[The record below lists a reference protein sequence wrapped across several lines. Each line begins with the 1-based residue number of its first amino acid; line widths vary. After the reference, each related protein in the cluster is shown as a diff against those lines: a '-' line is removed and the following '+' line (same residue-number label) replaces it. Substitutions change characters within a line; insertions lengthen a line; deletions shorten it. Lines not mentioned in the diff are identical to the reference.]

1 MRHLLFCLLLIGF
14 AGCVK
19 KEIPTTGAIHGVVKD
34 SENAQPLVG
43 CSVMLMPTGATTV
56 TGTDGS
62 FHFQDLLPDT
72 YSVEVSC
79 YGYYSNKKSIIVG
92 VSDASMSVDILLTKY
107 DPNNRLAELGTV
119 RIDAVTFKSAR
130 VECEIIEQGSSSVT
144 ERGFLYS
151 EIPTVT
157 IAMATKQI
165 VKTTENIFSAT
176 LTNLAEKTDYYVAA
190 YAINGRGTAYSEV
203 MKFTTSDASI
213 VTAPTNVIYVS
224 ITGNDANDG
233 SSWGKSKR
241 TIQKAIDAATT
252 GKQIWV
258 STGSYSET
266 VTPKDGIPIYGGF
279 SGSETNTDERT
290 QRTEIYRLSSDNYS
304 ETTIVNGFE
313 IKGYSY
319 GGGEA
324 VMLKSNV
331 SLENCQI
338 ANTEYCKA
346 FSTKGNNI
354 TIKECIIEGC
364 RGDLD
369 LINIEGVTTMINCTI
384 RGNKGGVYVNSYDAS
399 LAMYNC
405 VVTNNRQGI
414 RSNGP
419 SAMYNCTITNN
430 DDYGIAAE
438 KDVSM
443 YNCLVWNNSLK
454 EHYYGTTAGDIHQ
467 YNCLSVESAN
477 NQAVKFKRPSTRAGY
492 EADDWQTADWSITTG
507 STCIDAGSTLLFPT
521 DDIATDIAGNPRVN
535 GKAIDIGA
543 YEW

>member
-1 MRHLLFCLLLIGF
+1 
-14 AGCVK
+14 
-19 KEIPTTGAIHGVVKD
+19 
-34 SENAQPLVG
+34 
-43 CSVMLMPTGATTV
+43 
-56 TGTDGS
+56 
-62 FHFQDLLPDT
+62 
-72 YSVEVSC
+72 
-79 YGYYSNKKSIIVG
+79 
-92 VSDASMSVDILLTKY
+92 MSVDFLLRKY
-107 DPNNRLAELGTV
+107 DPNNRLAELGAI

-157 IAMATKQI
+157 IATATKQI

-176 LTNLAEKTDYYVAA
+176 LNNLAEKTDYYVAA

-203 MKFTTSDASI
+203 VKFTTSDASSI
-213 VTAPTNVIYVS
+213 SAPTNVIYVS
-224 ITGNDANDG
+224 VAGNDANDG
-233 SSWGKSKR
+233 RSWSKAKK
-241 TIQKAIDAATT
+241 TIQSAINVATT

-258 STGSYSET
+258 SAGSYSET
-266 VTPKDGIPIYGGF
+266 LTPKDGIPIYGGF
-279 SGSETNTDERT
+279 SGSETSTDERT

-313 IKGYSY
+313 IKGYSD

-331 SLENCQI
+331 SLENCRI
-338 ANTEYCKA
+338 TNTEYCKA
-346 FSTKGNNI
+346 LSTRGSNI
-354 TIKECIIEGC
+354 TIRECVIERC

-369 LINIEGVTTMINCTI
+369 LINIEGETTMINCTI

-399 LAMYNC
+399 LTMYNC
-405 VVTNNRQGI
+405 VVTNNQQGI
-414 RSNGP
+414 RANGP
-419 SAMYNCTITNN
+419 SAMYNCTIANN
-430 DDYGIAAE
+430 DDYGIAAQ
-438 KDVSM
+438 KKVSM

-467 YNCLSVESAN
+467 YNCLVIESAN
-477 NQAVKFKRPSTRAGY
+477 NQAVKFKRPSTQAGY
-492 EADDWQTADWSITTG
+492 EANDWQTADWSITTG

-521 DDIATDIAGNPRVN
+521 EDIPTDITGNPRVN